1 MFDSKVALAI
11 RKVVRLLKMQ
21 RIYFLFSKGDREQ
34 KFKERMLSLIQN
46 GDTVWDV
53 GCNVGEYSLA
63 FINKVGVGGTVVCVD
78 ANVNCIDLLSQDPKF
93 RSANLI
99 LAAISNSTGQ
109 AVFNFSDVDYDV
121 TGQISELINEDEEL
135 EAGST
140 LVPMMSLDTLFNRL
154 GRNFCPS
161 VIKIDIEGNE
171 LKALSGMPELLSQR
185 KLTAI
190 CVEVHFDLL
199 SKQNELDEL
208 RNVLGNL
215 KALGFKIDW
224 CDPSHFIATRS

>member
-21 RIYFLFSKGDREQ
+21 RIYFLFSKGDREK
-34 KFKERMLSLIQN
+34 KFKKRMLSLIQN

-63 FINKVGVGGTVVCVD
+63 FLNKVGVEGAVVCID
-78 ANVNCIDLLSQDPKF
+78 ANVDCIDLLSQDPKF
-93 RSANLI
+93 RSAKVI
-99 LAAISNSTGQ
+99 HAAISNSTGQ
-109 AVFNFSDVDYDV
+109 AAFNLTEVDYDV
-121 TGQISELINEDEEL
+121 TGKISELINEHEEL
-135 EAGST
+135 EAGRT

-154 GRNFCPS
+154 GRNLCPS
-161 VIKIDIEGNE
+161 LIKIDIEGNE
-171 LKALSGMPELLSQR
+171 LKALSGMSELLSER

-190 CVEVHFDLL
+190 CVEVHFNLL
-199 SKQNELDEL
+199 SKQNELDAL

-215 KALGFKIDW
+215 KALGFKIEW